1 MKIVRVMNNNV
12 VGALDE
18 KGREIIVLGKG
29 IGFQK
34 HAGDLVEESK
44 IEKIFCLPE
53 QLSEPTKSQF
63 EKLVEEIPYE
73 YVAYADEIIKEAT
86 KTLGK
91 KLNKNIYIT
100 LTDHLHFA
108 IERYR
113 QNIHFQNAL
122 LWEVKKFYSKEYA
135 LGLKALELLKEKEG
149 VELAVDEAA
158 FIALHIVNAEMDGNM
173 TQTLGMPGMLKDML
187 NIVRYTFQMELDDD
201 SLSYERFVTHLK
213 FFIQRAVNRQY
224 YPSEDA
230 ELYELYRNK
239 VPKCYDCARKIKK
252 YMEEKTGLEVTEEEV
267 MYLTIHISR
276 VIRQNSTDRGTDR
289 TTE

>member
-1 MKIVRVMNNNV
+1 MKIVKIMNNNV
-12 VGALDE
+12 VNALDE
-18 KGREIIVLGKG
+18 RGRETIVLGKG

-34 HAGDLVEESK
+34 HAGDPVEESR
-44 IEKIFCLPE
+44 IEKIFRLPE
-53 QLSEPTKSQF
+53 QSKGQF

-73 YVAYADEIIKEAT
+73 YVTYVDEIVKAAT
-86 KTLGK
+86 ELLGK

-113 QNIHFQNAL
+113 QNIQFQNAL
-122 LWEVKKFYSKEYA
+122 LWEVKKFYSREYA
-135 LGLKALELLKEKEG
+135 IGLRALELLKEKEH
-149 VELAVDEAA
+149 VELSVDEAA

-187 NIVRYTFQMELDDD
+187 NIVQYTFQMEMDED

-230 ELYELYRNK
+230 ELYELYKKK
-239 VPKCYDCARKIKK
+239 VPKCFDCARKIKK
-252 YMEEKTGLEVTEEEV
+252 YMEEKTDIEVTDEEL
-267 MYLTIHISR
+267 MYLTVHISR
-276 VIRQNSTDRGTDR
+276 VTRQNSWGGGK
-289 TTE
+289 TE

>member
-1 MKIVRVMNNNV
+1 MKIVKVMNNNV
-12 VGALDE
+12 VNALDE
-18 KGREIIVLGKG
+18 RDREIIVLGKG

-34 HAGDLVEESK
+34 HAGDLVEESRV
-44 IEKIFCLPE
+44 EKIFRLPE
-53 QLSEPTKSQF
+53 QSKGQF

-73 YVAYADEIIKEAT
+73 YVAYVDEIVKEAT
-86 KTLGK
+86 ELLGK

-113 QNIHFQNAL
+113 QNIHFQNVL
-122 LWEVKKFYSKEYA
+122 LWEVKKFYSREYA
-135 LGLKALELLKEKEG
+135 IGLRALELLKEREH

-173 TQTLGMPGMLKDML
+173 TQTLGMPGMLKDIL
-187 NIVRYTFQMELDDD
+187 NIVQYSFQIELDED
-201 SLSYERFVTHLK
+201 SLSYERFMTHLK

-230 ELYELYRNK
+230 ELYELYRKK
-239 VPKCYDCARKIKK
+239 VPKCYECARKIKK
-252 YMEEKTGLEVTEEEV
+252 YMEEKTDLEVTDEEV
-267 MYLTIHISR
+267 MYLTVHISR
-276 VIRQNSTDRGTDR
+276 VTRPQNWGK
-289 TTE
+289 TE